1 MKQYKE
7 SEKTLRIMI
16 VAGEPSGDIHGALLM
31 QEIKNI
37 YPNIFFYGIG
47 GSKMEAEGLSSIVAL
62 SDISVIGF
70 SEVLKRAKLFL
81 DLLKKIKT
89 ILIQENIDCFIPIDY
104 PGFNI
109 KVSKFAY
116 KQNIPVFYYIAPQLW
131 AWGKKRYKKL
141 EGIVNQLFVVFPFEK
156 EFFNQHNISAEF
168 VGHPLLD
175 NPDFLSPVQK
185 FEDRENTIAFFPGSR
200 RQELQKNLQF
210 FAETA
215 NLLNAKL
222 PDFNFCFAVSNNLNE
237 KDFSELKKHNFN
249 YTLSSNSWELM
260 RKAKAGIV
268 KTGTTTLEAALLGMN
283 MVMAYR
289 TSASHYF
296 LGKHL
301 INLNYIA
308 LPNILLNKEVVPECI
323 QKEATPE
330 IISNKLYQLIS
341 NPKER
346 EQQQTYFEEIRNL
359 LGKSGAS
366 KKTAELILSSIT
378 QV

>member
-1 MKQYKE
+1 
-7 SEKTLRIMI
+7 
-16 VAGEPSGDIHGALLM
+16 
-31 QEIKNI
+31 
-37 YPNIFFYGIG
+37 
-47 GSKMEAEGLSSIVAL
+47 
-62 SDISVIGF
+62 
-70 SEVLKRAKLFL
+70 
-81 DLLKKIKT
+81 
-89 ILIQENIDCFIPIDY
+89 
-104 PGFNI
+104 
-109 KVSKFAY
+109 
-116 KQNIPVFYYIAPQLW
+116 
-131 AWGKKRYKKL
+131 
-141 EGIVNQLFVVFPFEK
+141 
-156 EFFNQHNISAEF
+156 
-168 VGHPLLD
+168 LD
-175 NPDFLSPVQK
+175 NPDFLLPVQK